1 MGAERSCV
9 VIGTGFEGPHFT
21 VWNTVYTAIG
31 AAIFWGK
38 SGRTKLRIFCL
49 SDVLDF
55 LELPDGRSRK
65 CIEFVIFVVLGCLI
79 GIGFVKPNSVQQ
91 ALTAGFAWTG
101 VFAKCV

>member
-1 MGAERSCV
+1 VGAERSRV
-9 VIGTGFEGPHFT
+9 VIGAGFEAPHFT
-21 VWNTVYTAIG
+21 FWNVVYTAIG

-55 LELPDGRSRK
+55 LEMPDGRLRK
-65 CIEFVIFVVLGCLI
+65 CTEFVIFVVLGCLI
-79 GIGFVKPNSVQQ
+79 GIGFVKPASVQQ

-101 VFAKCV
+101 VFAKRV